1 MRKFFCLSALLMA
14 LAACSSGGDDPGVRA
29 GQVAKAYYDALLKGD
44 YAQYVDGFYQ
54 PDSIPAGY
62 REQLVAN
69 AKMFMRQQQDERR
82 GMKEVRV
89 VTAKADTARHVAS
102 VFLSVVYGDST
113 SEEIVVPMVEH
124 RGVWYLK

>member
-1 MRKFFCLSALLMA
+1 MA
-14 LAACSSGGDDPGVRA
+14 LVACSSEGDDPGVRA

-44 YAQYVDGFYQ
+44 CGQYVDGFYQ

-62 REQLVAN
+62 REQLLAN
-69 AKMFMRQQQDERR
+69 AKMFVRQQQDEHR
-82 GMKEVRV
+82 GMKAVRV

-102 VFLSVVYGDST
+102 VFLSVAYGDST

-124 RGVWYLK
+124 GGVWYLK